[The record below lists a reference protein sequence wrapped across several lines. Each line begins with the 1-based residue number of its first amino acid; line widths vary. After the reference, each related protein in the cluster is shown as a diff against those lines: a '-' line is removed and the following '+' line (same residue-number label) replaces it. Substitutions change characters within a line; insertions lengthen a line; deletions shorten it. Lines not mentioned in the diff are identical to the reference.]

1 MSDNGSRE
9 VHVDGTTGE
18 MLIEDPSRPRI
29 DLCYISA
36 VGYSGRGGGVDV
48 QINPMIIN
56 DPVLLQAMVEDVRV
70 ILGRIEK
77 KYLNKEGG
85 AK

>member
-9 VHVDGTTGE
+9 VHVDCTTGE
-18 MLIEDPSRPRI
+18 ILVEDPSRPRF
-29 DLCYISA
+29 DLCHVSA
-36 VGYSGRGGGVDV
+36 VGHSGRGGGIYV

-56 DPVLLQAMVEDVRV
+56 NPVLLQAMIEGVRE
-70 ILGRIEK
+70 IFGRIEK